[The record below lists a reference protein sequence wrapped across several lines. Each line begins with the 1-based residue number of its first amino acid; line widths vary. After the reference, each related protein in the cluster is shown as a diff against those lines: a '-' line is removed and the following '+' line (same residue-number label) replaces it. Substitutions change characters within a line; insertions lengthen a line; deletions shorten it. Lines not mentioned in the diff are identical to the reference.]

1 MVGVG
6 EPVYNTEQR
15 REMLRQLKE
24 HLDNE
29 WLKRKTEGRLSKKK
43 IILPGAEPIK
53 KLKKKRKTKTKR
65 KRKARLFK
73 VIQGTKYGDDIVL
86 KEIKRIK
93 RKNRKYKNKKWQ
105 VFRTK
110 Q

>member
-1 MVGVG
+1 MVAVG
-6 EPVYNTEQR
+6 ETVYNTEQR

-29 WLKRKTEGRLSKKK
+29 WLKRKAAGKLLKKK

-53 KLKKKRKTKTKR
+53 RKLKKKRKTKTKR
-65 KRKARLFK
+65 KRRVRLFK
-73 VIQGTKYGDDIVL
+73 VIEGTKYGDQIVL

-93 RKNRKYKNKKWQ
+93 RKNRKYKK
-105 VFRTK
+105 
-110 Q
+110 